1 MSQYSDICTGPV
13 GFVGLGKMGA
23 PMVRHLA
30 ARGLSVKVFDSD
42 HQRLAALVAEVGG
55 ALAAVDS
62 LAQLGDCQ
70 AVITML
76 PNSRVTNLVVAD
88 ADDALLRVLPA
99 GAVVIDMGSSDPVE
113 TRRLHELL
121 AAEHIEL
128 VDAPVSGSVAKA
140 ETGQLSIMVGA
151 EDALLER
158 VLPLLRIMGTTIMPT
173 GSVSSAHA
181 MKALNNYVYAAGL
194 LAASEALF
202 AAQTLGLDCDTF
214 VDILN
219 VSSGRNVATETKL
232 RQFILSGSYAGGFAL
247 PLQAKD
253 LAIARRL
260 GETAGLKLSQLS
272 LVESLWAEA
281 AAALPVETDNT
292 EIFRFLK
299 TLQTSP
305 ESV

>member
-1 MSQYSDICTGPV
+1 MLQRPDICLGPV
-13 GFVGLGKMGA
+13 GFVGLGRMGA

-30 ARGLSVKVFDSD
+30 ARGLPVKAFDSD
-42 HQRLAALVAEVGG
+42 HRRLAALVAEVGG
-55 ALAAVDS
+55 TLAGVDS

-88 ADDALLRVLPA
+88 ADEALLRVLPA

-113 TRRLHELL
+113 TRRLQELL
-121 AAEHIEL
+121 AAAHIEL

-151 EDALLER
+151 EDELLER
-158 VLPLLRIMGTTIMPT
+158 VLPLLRIMGSTILPT
-173 GSVSSAHA
+173 GGVSSAHA

-194 LAASEALF
+194 LAASEALL
-202 AAQTLGLDCDTF
+202 AAQTLGLDVDTF

-219 VSSGRNVATETKL
+219 ASSGRNVATETKL
-232 RQFILSGSYAGGFAL
+232 RQFILSGSYSGGFAL

-253 LAIARRL
+253 LVTAKRL
-260 GETAGLKLSQLS
+260 GETAGLKLNQLS

-292 EIFRFLK
+292 EIFRYLK
-299 TLQTSP
+299 TLQASS